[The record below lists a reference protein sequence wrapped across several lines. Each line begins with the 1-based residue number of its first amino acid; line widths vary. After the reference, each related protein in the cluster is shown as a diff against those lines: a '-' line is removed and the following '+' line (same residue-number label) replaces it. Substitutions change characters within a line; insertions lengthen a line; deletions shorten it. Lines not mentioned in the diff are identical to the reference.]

1 MSLCPFAIPGMMQQ
15 EVASCITCLFAYLFV
30 VFLHSIPC
38 PYTTPAPVMVLT
50 LNQTSTPGH
59 FIKIN

>member
-15 EVASCITCLFAYLFV
+15 EVACLFAYLFV

-38 PYTTPAPVMVLT
+38 PYTTLATVMVLT
-50 LNQTSTPGH
+50 LDQTSAPVH

>member
-15 EVASCITCLFAYLFV
+15 EVACLFAYLFV
-30 VFLHSIPC
+30 IFLHSIPC

-50 LNQTSTPGH
+50 LDQTSTPGH